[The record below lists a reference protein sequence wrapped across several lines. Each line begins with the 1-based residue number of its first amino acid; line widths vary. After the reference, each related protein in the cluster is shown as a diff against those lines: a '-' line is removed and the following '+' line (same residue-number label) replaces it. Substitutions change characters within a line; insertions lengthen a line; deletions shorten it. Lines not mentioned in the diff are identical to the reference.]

1 MSLVAIDN
9 ARNSVFGGTRL
20 SPSQSQPLFNLAEL
34 AEEGENNASASS
46 RVSVVNFATQV
57 AAQLYAQQTD
67 VESEKKADTP
77 SSAVDEFRKFLDKTP
92 EERMISQILSSM
104 GLTEEDLKAMSPDE
118 LAKVQKEIAR
128 RVEEKIEQATE
139 ISAKEPAVSAANA

>member
-9 ARNSVFGGTRL
+9 ARNSVFGGNRFS
-20 SPSQSQPLFNLAEL
+20 SPQSQPLFNLAEL
-34 AEEGENNASASS
+34 AEGGGNNASASS
-46 RVSVVNFATQV
+46 RVNVVNSTTQV

-67 VESEKKADTP
+67 IESEKKADAP

-104 GLTEEDLKAMSPDE
+104 GLTEEDLKAMSPEE
-118 LAKVQKEIAR
+118 LMKVQKEIAR
-128 RVEEKIEQATE
+128 RIEEKIEQATG
-139 ISAKEPAVSAANA
+139 ISAKEPAASAGQV